1 MTKKDN
7 TFSTLNQINVSKY
20 VEKKGNFNYLSW
32 SFAVQELLKVCPNAT
47 WEVHTFRTPEG
58 IDQPYMRTDTGY
70 FVQVTVDV
78 DSVKRTQVHP
88 VLDNRNSPIMKPN
101 AFHINTSIQR
111 CLAKAIAL
119 HGLGL
124 YIYAGEDLPEV
135 MATTAQ
141 FKKINSL
148 LESDKCTLSPD
159 EKDSAL
165 SYIEKDI
172 TSQQAEALIAKLKSK
187 MSS

>member
-1 MTKKDN
+1 
-7 TFSTLNQINVSKY
+7 
-20 VEKKGNFNYLSW
+20 
-32 SFAVQELLKVCPNAT
+32 
-47 WEVHTFRTPEG
+47 
-58 IDQPYMRTDTGY
+58 
-70 FVQVTVDV
+70 
-78 DSVKRTQVHP
+78 
-88 VLDNRNSPIMKPN
+88 
-101 AFHINTSIQR
+101 
-111 CLAKAIAL
+111 
-119 HGLGL
+119 
-124 YIYAGEDLPEV
+124 